1 MEPKTFKENMTI
13 RGAKAA
19 DMDTIL
25 KFTHT
30 SGALWSRLEI
40 RRSGAWRSKAPY
52 RTPRIAYEKG
62 YVPIGKVKNFLDF
75 ALL

>member
-30 SGALWSRLEI
+30 PGAL
-40 RRSGAWRSKAPY
+40 
-52 RTPRIAYEKG
+52 
-62 YVPIGKVKNFLDF
+62 
-75 ALL
+75 